1 MCVRY
6 IYAFKHM
13 QGTYFLIFTVTEICL
28 FKYWNEFIRKKMVS
42 MDEGFIVF
50 FLTSA
55 NIMNS
60 CLFAAF
66 KIIVGDAEEL
76 ATMGTLGEWEG
87 SQRPPKLR

>member
-1 MCVRY
+1 MFIRY
-6 IYAFKHM
+6 LYAFKHM
-13 QGTYFLIFTVTEICL
+13 QGTFFLLFTVTEICL
-28 FKYWNEFIRKKMVS
+28 FKLWNEFIRKKMVS

-60 CLFAAF
+60 CLFSAF

-87 SQRPPKLR
+87 SQRPPNLR